1 MRRSGLDKEP
11 IPHVYEPS
19 TQAINGYRTPDLVVR
34 VAGSAGALANPL
46 RVAVREI
53 DQAAILSPVTTVKME
68 LSGELSPR
76 RFQTLVLGIFSL
88 VALLLA
94 GVGIYGVLQ
103 YSVARRMHEIGIRM
117 ALGAQPREV
126 LTLVLKDGAKSAL
139 TGLLIGVIGAA
150 ALTRFVKSLLFGVA
164 PTDPIAF
171 VGVAVLLMVTA
182 LLACYFPARRA
193 ASVDPNVA
201 LRYE

>member
-1 MRRSGLDKEP
+1 
-11 IPHVYEPS
+11 VYEPS
-19 TQAINGYRTPDLVVR
+19 TQAIDGYRTPDLVVR

-171 VGVAVLLMVTA
+171 VGVAVLLLATA

-193 ASVDPNVA
+193 SSVDPNVA